1 LALVI
6 SKNRIYGVDKE
17 GGIYHEHPLDNPETH
32 IPLQKGISL
41 EEFILKSIDI
51 LKNLGILYS
60 AKNDGMHEF
69 TGLTEAKEVIGN
81 WVEKYNQ
88 EYVHSAL
95 GYLSP
100 LEFEQKF
107 YQNYCQEAA

>member
-1 LALVI
+1 MKVGNFLQQLYSLCLKYGLEIFSLDYTDITVFSRIGYSSDVFIQVYLNSKKEKLNLALVI

-51 LKNLGILYS
+51 LKNLGIL
-60 AKNDGMHEF
+60 
-69 TGLTEAKEVIGN
+69 
-81 WVEKYNQ
+81 
-88 EYVHSAL
+88 
-95 GYLSP
+95 
-100 LEFEQKF
+100 
-107 YQNYCQEAA
+107 

>member
-1 LALVI
+1 MGSWIWRHGMGTCYCWYKIFREKVDRIWYSSDVFIQVYLNSKKEKLNLALVI

-51 LKNLGILYS
+51 LKNLGIL
-60 AKNDGMHEF
+60 
-69 TGLTEAKEVIGN
+69 
-81 WVEKYNQ
+81 
-88 EYVHSAL
+88 
-95 GYLSP
+95 
-100 LEFEQKF
+100 
-107 YQNYCQEAA
+107 